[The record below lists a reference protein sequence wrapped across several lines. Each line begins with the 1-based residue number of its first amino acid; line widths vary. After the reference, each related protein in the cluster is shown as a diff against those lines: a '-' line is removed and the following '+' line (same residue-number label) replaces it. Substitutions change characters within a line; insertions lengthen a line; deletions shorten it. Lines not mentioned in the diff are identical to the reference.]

1 MLTNSSPKLKIINTE
16 NTQDNQIKRPIKLK
30 IIDSKDNQIK
40 RPIKLNFI
48 DSQDNQITHSIKLK
62 IVETKNIDLDLTSKP
77 LKTISINSEKWG
89 KLDILGFPSYQ
100 ISTYGRIINIK
111 TKRFLTGTIKKDG
124 YQKVRLSEN
133 GKGKDKFVHQIMALV
148 FIPIENTYGFTVDH
162 IDRHRDNNIIENLR
176 WATRT
181 EQANNTTPTLKLGK
195 RRHVNQYDLNGN
207 FLKKWDHMSEIERL
221 GIASITQVVAV
232 CRGRRITTGG
242 FIWKYADLADLDEEI
257 WMEIPYEE
265 FEKVFVSNK
274 GRVKHEM
281 EMGKPTKGYLHCGYW
296 EVGLTDKLTRK
307 IKAKRVHRLI
317 ISTFKGKQDD
327 MQVNHIDGD
336 PNNNNIENLEY
347 MTQKQ
352 NVLHAIEIGLKDV
365 NNAHTR
371 KIIVINSDGEEIIFE
386 SIKSASFEYG
396 ISIEIISR
404 ICSGKIK
411 QYPNIKF
418 EYYEDV
424 TPFII

>member
-1 MLTNSSPKLKIINTE
+1 MIHYLQLDHGKDIDHY
-16 NTQDNQIKRPIKLK
+16 QNQ
-30 IIDSKDNQIK
+30 
-40 RPIKLNFI
+40 
-48 DSQDNQITHSIKLK
+48 
-62 IVETKNIDLDLTSKP
+62 
-77 LKTISINSEKWG
+77 
-89 KLDILGFPSYQ
+89 
-100 ISTYGRIINIK
+100 
-111 TKRFLTGTIKKDG
+111 
-124 YQKVRLSEN
+124 
-133 GKGKDKFVHQIMALV
+133 DKFVHQIMALV

-176 WATRT
+176 WATDT

-195 RRHVNQYDLNGN
+195 RRHVNQYDLDGK
-207 FLKKWDHMSEIERL
+207 FLRKWENMSEIERL

-232 CRGRRITTGG
+232 CRGRRITTGE
-242 FIWKYADLADLDEEI
+242 FIWKYADLTHLPNEI

-265 FEKVFVSNK
+265 FEKVFVFNK

-281 EMGKPTKGYLHCGYW
+281 EMRKPTKGYLHCDYW

-327 MQVNHIDGD
+327 MQVNHIDGNPD
-336 PNNNNIENLEY
+336 NNNIENLEY
-347 MTQKQ
+347 VTQQ
-352 NVLHAIEIGLKDV
+352 ENVLHAIKIGLKDLTNV
-365 NNAHTR
+365 KTR
-371 KIIVINSDGEEIIFE
+371 KIKVIYHEQEIIFE
-386 SIKSASFEYG
+386 SMKSASKQYG
-396 ISIEIISR
+396 ISSEIMCQ
-404 ICSGKIK
+404 ICSTKKK